1 MDIMSNQNIF
11 EILTSDP
18 VSLNMWNLKSK
29 LILAIH
35 KTVNDNGWNQS
46 EAADYLGISQPRVSN
61 MLKGKLDKF
70 STDAL
75 LEIMFKLGY
84 NLDMT
89 VNLSS
94 ETILEMDMKKA
105 ML

>member
-1 MDIMSNQNIF
+1 MSNQNIF

-18 VSLNMWNLKSK
+18 VSLNMWNLKSN

-35 KTVNDNGWNQS
+35 KTVKENGWNQS
-46 EAADYLGISQPRVSN
+46 ETASRLGISQPRVSN

-70 STDAL
+70 STDSL

-84 NLDMT
+84 KLDMN

-94 ETILEMDMKKA
+94 DVILEMDMKKA

>member
-1 MDIMSNQNIF
+1 MSNQNIF

-18 VSLNMWNLKSK
+18 VSLNKWNLKSN

-35 KTVNDNGWNQS
+35 KTVRDNGWNQT
-46 EAADYLGISQPRVSN
+46 EAAAHLGISQPRVSN

-70 STDAL
+70 STDSL

-84 NLDMT
+84 KLDMQ
-89 VNLSS
+89 VNPSS
-94 ETILEMDMKKA
+94 DVILEMDMKKA